1 MAQMGKD
8 TLYTSQS
15 QSNKYDRERKEFES
29 HFGDPRYCRQAWQS
43 IGQMILARPASKPIP
58 TFDKNGEETYDS
70 LVESYSYR
78 QLQDDYHAL
87 QSPLDEREAQDY
99 TPTNLE
105 MILMCQAVRARSS
118 VQSATFVR
126 VTVGAKPIDESKQ
139 QVTVDDY
146 SHLTDEELALLVAY
160 RQEHPTDAD
169 HTTD

>member
-1 MAQMGKD
+1 MSEKLTPQP
-8 TLYTSQS
+8 
-15 QSNKYDRERKEFES
+15 QSNRWERERKEFES

-58 TFDKNGEETYDS
+58 QLDKNGEETYDS

-78 QLQDDYHAL
+78 QLQEDYHAL
-87 QSPLDEREAQDY
+87 QSPLDERQAQDY

-126 VTVGAKPIDESKQ
+126 DTVGAKPVDESKQ

-146 SHLTDEELALLVAY
+146 STLTDEELALLVQY
-160 RQEHPTDAD
+160 RQQQQTTNDATDD
-169 HTTD
+169 TTD